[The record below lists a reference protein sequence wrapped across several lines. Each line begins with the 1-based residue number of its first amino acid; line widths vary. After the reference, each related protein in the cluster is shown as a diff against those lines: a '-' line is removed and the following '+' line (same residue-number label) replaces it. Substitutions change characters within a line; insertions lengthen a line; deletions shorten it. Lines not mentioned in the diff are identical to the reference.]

1 MIIFDNNEIKREL
14 IVPKGLNLWHFLYVK
29 TYLNIYKLFVVVI
42 MGGIDII
49 FENTTKYDK
58 KVVRISKILMIKCCI
73 LIFSMLK
80 FYLDSK
86 MKFI

>member
-1 MIIFDNNEIKREL
+1 MA
-14 IVPKGLNLWHFLYVK
+14 FLYVK
-29 TYLNIYKLFVVVI
+29 TYLNTYKLFVVVI

-80 FYLDSK
+80 FYLDLK

>member
-1 MIIFDNNEIKREL
+1 MAFFICKNFICKNLFKYIQVVCSGNN
-14 IVPKGLNLWHFLYVK
+14 
-29 TYLNIYKLFVVVI
+29 
-42 MGGIDII
+42 GGIDII

-80 FYLDSK
+80 FYLDLK

>member
-1 MIIFDNNEIKREL
+1 MPE
-14 IVPKGLNLWHFLYVK
+14 GLNLWHFLYVK

-80 FYLDSK
+80 FYLDLK

>member
-1 MIIFDNNEIKREL
+1 MIIFDNNEIEREL
-14 IVPKGLNLWHFLYVK
+14 IVPKGLNSVAFFLYIK

-58 KVVRISKILMIKCCI
+58 ISVEKI
-73 LIFSMLK
+73 
-80 FYLDSK
+80 
-86 MKFI
+86 

>member
-49 FENTTKYDK
+49 FENTIKYDK
-58 KVVRISKILMIKCCI
+58 KVVRISKILMIKCCT
-73 LIFSMLK
+73 LIFNMLK